1 MSFDTLL
8 SNVSFFFFKALSVIG
23 RNNYYVKINFFSFAI
38 NCKILVFFSY
48 WSSINIPMWY
58 I

>member
-38 NCKILVFFSY
+38 SCKILVFFFL
-48 WSSINIPMWY
+48 IGVV
-58 I
+58 

>member
-8 SNVSFFFFKALSVIG
+8 SNVSFFFKALSVIG
-23 RNNYYVKINFFSFAI
+23 RNNYYVKIIFFSFAI
-38 NCKILVFFSY
+38 NCKILVFVFY
-48 WSSINIPMWY
+48 CSIDIPMWY